1 MKLKLITLT
10 VILILSGCQSG
21 PQSEIPNSPNSNV
34 DLANK
39 FVDAFYSFN
48 EDRLKSILNKAIDSQ
63 PSILYYQ
70 KWAECAN
77 YEIFARNEFIVK
89 NDSLISCPITVKD
102 DLMGALNIDFNV
114 TDSFHISILND
125 QIVSVQTT
133 SNDLDVYYEAK
144 DWVKTNQPELI
155 EVPCIGI
162 WEGGPTPCDCVKGM
176 VKGFSLFTAAN
187 K

>member
-1 MKLKLITLT
+1 MKLRLITIVL
-10 VILILSGCQSG
+10 VLILWGCKSGS
-21 PQSEIPNSPNSNV
+21 QSEIPDSSTSNV

-39 FVDAFYSFN
+39 FIDAFYSFD
-48 EDRLKSILNKAIDSQ
+48 EDMLKSILDKAIDSQ

-89 NDSLISCPITVKD
+89 SDSLISCPITVKD
-102 DLMGALNIDFNV
+102 DLMGALNIDFSV
-114 TDSFHISILND
+114 TDSFHISIRKN

-162 WEGGPTPCDCVKGM
+162 WEGGPTPCDCVVGM
-176 VKGFSLFTAAN
+176 VKGFSLFTAA